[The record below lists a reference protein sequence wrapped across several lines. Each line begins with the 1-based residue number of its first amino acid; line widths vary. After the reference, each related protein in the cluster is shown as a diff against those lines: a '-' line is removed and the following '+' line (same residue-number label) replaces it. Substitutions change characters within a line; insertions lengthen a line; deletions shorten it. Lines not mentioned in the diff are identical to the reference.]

1 MEKTAFN
8 KALGI
13 YIRKV
18 RLEKGLTQQMI
29 ADKMGLDFQYIS
41 RIERGLIS
49 PTLFWLSELSKALDC
64 KDTEFYNGFLEYKK
78 EYDKV

>member
-49 PTLFWLSELSKALDC
+49 PTFFWLSELSKALDC

>member
-1 MEKTAFN
+1 MEKSAFN

-18 RLEKGLTQQMI
+18 RLQRGLTQQML

-49 PTLFWLSELSKALDC
+49 PTLFWLSELSRALNY
-64 KDTEFYNGFLEYKK
+64 KETEFYNGFMEYKN

>member
-1 MEKTAFN
+1 MEKSAFN
-8 KALGI
+8 KRLGN

-18 RLEKGLTQQMI
+18 RIEKGLTQQQL

-49 PTLFWLSELSKALDC
+49 PTLFWITDLAKALDC
-64 KDTEFYNGFLEYKK
+64 QEIEFFANFIEFKNK
-78 EYDKV
+78 I

>member
-1 MEKTAFN
+1 MEKSAFN

-18 RLEKGLTQQMI
+18 RLEKGLTQQML

-49 PTLFWLSELSKALDC
+49 PTIFWLSELSKALDC
-64 KDTEFYNGFLEYKK
+64 KETEFYTDFIEHKK
-78 EYDKV
+78 EFYKV